1 MTINGECLHE
11 EQIQSQSRKIE
22 ALEVR
27 ADYKDKRIDDLYD
40 KIEKMETKID
50 TINDNVNQ
58 LILQSNNDDKDLEL
72 RLTKIET
79 DMKNQKRE
87 SERKTVWIGIG
98 LTVLTILIN
107 LYFNMI
113 H

>member
-27 ADYKDKRIDDLYD
+27 ADYKDKRIDELND
-40 KIEKMETKID
+40 KIEKMDKKLDKLNENI
-50 TINDNVNQ
+50 NQ
-58 LILQSNNDDKDLEL
+58 LILESNNDDKEIEL

-79 DMKNQKRE
+79 DIENQKRE

-98 LTVLTILIN
+98 LTILTILIN

-113 H
+113 R